1 MSIDKIQYEIDTVK
15 AQAIAKYLNT
25 IINEENYGPK
35 GDYTQQIQDDIL
47 ENYTNVMAMAI
58 AGYDFPTDGFFAI
71 ELKSV
76 RKICGIDKNYP
87 ILNQNPICVYEDHII
102 RKDSRDITAKE
113 DDIIYGTPEY
123 IKEKYSEIMKK
134 IVELQEV
141 QGISAFNRNF
151 EDMHRLN
158 DIKRKYRRYIQENN
172 ITGIDISIPETELDH
187 EKTEK
192 IANTLIEMYGS
203 NCKDKENIKQRILV
217 KLV

>member
-1 MSIDKIQYEIDTVK
+1 MSIDKIQYEIDIVK
-15 AQAIAKYLNT
+15 AQAIAKYLNR
-25 IINEENYGPK
+25 IINEENYGSK

-47 ENYTNVMAMAI
+47 ENYTNKMAMANF
-58 AGYDFPTDGFFAI
+58 AFHTDGFFAI
-71 ELKSV
+71 QLESV
-76 RKICGIDKNYP
+76 RKICGIGKNYP
-87 ILNQNPICVYEDHII
+87 ILNQNQICVYEDHII
-102 RKDSRDITAKE
+102 KKDSRDITAKE

-172 ITGIDISIPETELDH
+172 ITGIDISIPKTEFDL